1 MLSIM
6 KFGGS
11 SLGDIC
17 RLRRAAAVCIRER
30 EKGRDIALVVSAMGD
45 TTDRLLELARSVAP
59 EPSARELDALLSTGE
74 CASAALMA
82 ITLESMGCPA
92 VSLSGW
98 QSGIF
103 TDSRHGEAEITTL
116 TASRLRSAL
125 ARGLVPVAAG
135 FQGIDSAGDV
145 TTLGR
150 GGSDTTAVAL
160 AAALRADACNIYT
173 DVDGIFTAD
182 PRLVPEARLL
192 GAADTRDMLRLSYAG
207 AQVLYSGSLEL
218 SLEKGVE
225 IRLLPASGES
235 GGTLVKVLPEG
246 SRPDFAGLA
255 LRGDAVSLVG
265 RAAAERAESLAALL
279 RSEGFGLKELRPG
292 PGRAVFTLPQSEALP
307 ALRLLHAAVFGKD
320 D

>member
-11 SLGDIC
+11 SLGDIR

-192 GAADTRDMLRLSYAG
+192 GTADTRDMLRLSYAG

-218 SLEKGVE
+218 SLEKEVE

-279 RSEGFGLKELRPG
+279 RSEGFGLKELQPG